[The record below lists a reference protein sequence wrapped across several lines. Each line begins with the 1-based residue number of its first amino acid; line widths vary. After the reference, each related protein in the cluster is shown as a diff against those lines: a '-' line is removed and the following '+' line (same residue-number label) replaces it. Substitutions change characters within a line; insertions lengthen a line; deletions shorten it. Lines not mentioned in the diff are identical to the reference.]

1 MDQTK
6 YFAFYGSLRR
16 GMPLYEQY
24 QSHLVYQF
32 SAWLKSFALYSLGP
46 YPYAI
51 RSTEPSSKILVEVF
65 HIESEHIRQEIET
78 IELKAGYV
86 FEDIDIRGIKSRI
99 FLFTKNGNDPKVIS
113 GDWVDFF
120 GR

>member
-1 MDQTK
+1 MEQIE

-16 GMPLYEQY
+16 GMPLYQQY
-24 QSHLVYQF
+24 QSHLEYQF
-32 SAWLKSFALYSLGP
+32 SVWLKGFELYSLGP

-51 RSTEPSSKILVEVF
+51 RSSDPSSKILVEIF
-65 HIESEHIRQEIET
+65 WIEDERTRYEIQEIE
-78 IELKAGYV
+78 LQAGYV
-86 FEDIDIRGIKSRI
+86 LEEIEVRGTNSRI
-99 FLFTKNGNDPKVIS
+99 FLFSKNGNDPKVLS